1 MNIAIFYGSTYG
13 NTRDAAEQISARLGT
28 LLGQPIPVFD
38 ICLSK
43 TTDLDAYDVLLIGCS
58 TWNIGEMQDD
68 WDRACDDLYKVDL
81 TGKRFAVF
89 GAGDQENYPDSFQD
103 ALGTITEKFEA
114 RGGQHFGPWPTDGYK
129 HTESRG
135 TRNGQFLGL
144 ALDYENEWDL
154 TVPRIAAWSEQLA
167 AQLQPKPAVVEGIGA
182 K

>member
-13 NTRDAAEQISARLGT
+13 NTRDAAEQISARLGAR
-28 LLGQPIPVFD
+28 LGQAIPAFD

-43 TTDLDAYDVLLIGCS
+43 TTDLAKYDVLLIGCS

-68 WDRACDDLYKVDL
+68 WDRGCDDLYKVDL

-103 ALGTITEKFEA
+103 ALGTITEKFEE
-114 RGGQHFGPWPTDGYK
+114 RGGTHFGSWPTDGYR

-135 TRNGQFLGL
+135 IRDGKFLGL
-144 ALDYENEWDL
+144 ALDYENDWDL
-154 TVPRIAAWSEQLA
+154 TAPRIDAWLEILVAELEPQTA
-167 AQLQPKPAVVEGIGA
+167 GV
-182 K
+182 